1 MAKCEKREWQR
12 DLNFQ
17 VSDSDKWVEGDAIY
31 QIKNRVRRIGQEIKD
46 NKFSLEYVM
55 QRSNIHSNI
64 IICSSNWAQL
74 NMEI

>member
-31 QIKNRVRRIGQEIKD
+31 
-46 NKFSLEYVM
+46 
-55 QRSNIHSNI
+55 
-64 IICSSNWAQL
+64 
-74 NMEI
+74 